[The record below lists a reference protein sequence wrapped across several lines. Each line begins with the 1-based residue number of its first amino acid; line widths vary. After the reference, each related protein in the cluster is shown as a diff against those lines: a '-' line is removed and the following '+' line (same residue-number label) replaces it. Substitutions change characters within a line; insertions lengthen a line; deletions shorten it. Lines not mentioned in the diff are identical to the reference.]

1 MASADRRTTPP
12 KIRYP
17 TSDGR
22 PMAETDDHRDL
33 MAEQIETLKMYKAG
47 DPRFYVSGNLLVFYE
62 PGNRWRHVAPDVFV
76 VRGVPKHNRDNYLI
90 WEEGK
95 GPESIIELTS
105 RSTKKED
112 LEDKFRLYRDVLKV
126 SEYFLFDPHNE
137 YLDPPLQGYRLR
149 NGKFVRIRAVNGRLP
164 SKVLGLHLEQSG
176 SKLRLYDP
184 KTRRYVPTP
193 QEVIEHANTAR
204 RQAEAAR
211 RQAEL
216 ARRQAEAARQEAEA
230 NNEKLRR
237 ELETL
242 RRRLNGKS

>member
-1 MASADRRTTPP
+1 MRSADRRTTSP

-33 MAEQIETLKMYKAG
+33 MLEQFETLKMYKAG
-47 DPRFYVSGNLLVFYE
+47 DPDFYVSGNLLVFYE
-62 PGNRWRHVAPDVFV
+62 LGNRRRHVAPDVFV

-95 GPESIIELTS
+95 GPEFILELTS
-105 RSTKKED
+105 RSTKEED
-112 LEDKFRLYRDVLKV
+112 LDHKLRLYRDVLKV

-149 NGKFVRIRAVNGRLP
+149 NGKFVRIRPVNARLP

-184 KTRRYVPTP
+184 KTKRYVPTP
-193 QEVIEHANTAR
+193 REFAE
-204 RQAEAAR
+204 QAEAAR
-211 RQAEL
+211 RQADA
-216 ARRQAEAARQEAEA
+216 AREQAEAETER
-230 NNEKLRR
+230 LRR
-237 ELETL
+237 ELGAL